1 MNKKAYIIPALK
13 SLDINEEQLLI
24 SISVDGGNDNDDVLV
39 VGGDGDADAGGL
51 GKSSVWE

>member
-24 SISVDGGNDNDDVLV
+24 SISVDGGNDSDDILV
-39 VGGDGDADAGGL
+39 VGGDGDADADGL